1 MHKLRGAAGVID
13 ATGVME
19 ASAQLESAL
28 RDDMASADLAPLW
41 LVLQEKLRQL
51 TAASAAWLASP
62 TPQPS
67 TPAQDWSDDVPL
79 RLAQL
84 LGQNDLDALM
94 LFEAHQASLRER
106 LGASVVDQMAERL
119 QGLDFEGAAA
129 LLAAQS
135 TS

>member
-13 ATGVME
+13 ATAVME
-19 ASAQLESAL
+19 AAAQLESAL
-28 RDDMASADLAPLW
+28 RDDLAKDDLKPMWRA
-41 LVLQEKLRQL
+41 LQDHLRQL
-51 TAASAAWLASP
+51 SVASAAWLASP
-62 TPQPS
+62 TPQPT
-67 TPAQDWSDDVPL
+67 TPAQDWSDDVPV

-135 TS
+135 AS